1 MKSKIFIYII
11 ITYILAYIF
20 PWWIIAFSG
29 TLIGF
34 MSTTNKE
41 AVLCSCLSLVSVWLF
56 KLILNFFI
64 MDYLIINRIKEF
76 LGLSSFMIICI
87 SLLIPLMISIVSS
100 LFGYQLKKV
109 SRT

>member
-1 MKSKIFIYII
+1 MKSKFFIYII
-11 ITYILAYIF
+11 TTYTLASIF

-34 MSTTNKE
+34 ISRTQKE
-41 AVLCSCLSLVSVWLF
+41 AILYSSVSLVSVWMF

-76 LGLSSFMIICI
+76 LGMSSFMIICI
-87 SLLIPLMISIVSS
+87 SLLVPLIVSIFSS
-100 LFGYQLKKV
+100 LFGHQLKKV
-109 SRT
+109 SKT

>member
-1 MKSKIFIYII
+1 MKSKVYIYII
-11 ITYILAYIF
+11 ITYTLASIF

-34 MSTTNKE
+34 ISKTNKE
-41 AVLCSCLSLVSVWLF
+41 AVLYSSLSLIFVWFF

-87 SLLIPLMISIVSS
+87 SLLIPLIVGIFSS
-100 LFGYQLKKV
+100 LFGHQLKKV